1 VGVIL
6 NRELKA
12 SSAVV
17 AGLSAAAVWL
27 LVAFVGGEVDGWTA
41 VVLPVGFGLAV
52 WLLRV
57 GWIGTKRARRLRTL
71 TGLSS
76 MVEPSSPEWIWFER
90 AWLTTTRLDKHA
102 RRALPE
108 PFASRLCEQ
117 VEATAR
123 DLYRLAGY
131 VSELARRTRLIDG
144 ARLAE
149 EATQLRVR
157 LAEADGDTTAEIE
170 RSLSAVSDTQT
181 VLDRLVSAREAA
193 LARLAADT
201 HVLEG
206 LHARTL
212 ELGAVLKASPSPLAE
227 ALDNLTLELEGLR
240 QGTSEAV
247 QLSHGALGGSA
258 GLAGPQSHM
267 PSG

>member
-1 VGVIL
+1 VIL
-6 NRELKA
+6 KKDLKA
-12 SSAVV
+12 RSAVV
-17 AGLSAAAVWL
+17 AGLLAAAAWL
-27 LVAFVGGEVDGWTA
+27 LLAFVGGEVGLWTV

-71 TGLSS
+71 TELSS
-76 MVEPSSPEWIWFER
+76 MVERSSPEWIWFER
-90 AWLTTTRLDKHA
+90 AWLTRTRLDKHA

-108 PFASRLCEQ
+108 PFAGRLCEQ
-117 VEATAR
+117 VDATAR

-131 VSELARRTRLIDG
+131 VSELTRRMKLIDG

-157 LAEADGDTTAEIE
+157 QADADGDAAVEIE
-170 RSLSAVSDTQT
+170 RSLSAVSDIHA
-181 VLDRLVSAREAA
+181 VLDRLVSAREAT
-193 LARLAADT
+193 LARLVADT

-206 LHARTL
+206 LHARVL
-212 ELGAVLKASPSPLAE
+212 ELGAVRKVSPSPLPD
-227 ALDNLTLELEGLR
+227 ALDNLNLELEGLR
-240 QGTSEAV
+240 QGMSEAL
-247 QLSHGALGGSA
+247 QLSRGALGGGS

-267 PSG
+267 RSG